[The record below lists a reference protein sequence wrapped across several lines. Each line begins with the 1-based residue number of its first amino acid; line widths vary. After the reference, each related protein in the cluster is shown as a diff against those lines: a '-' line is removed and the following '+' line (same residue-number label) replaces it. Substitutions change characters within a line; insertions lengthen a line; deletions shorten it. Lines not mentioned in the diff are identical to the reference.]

1 VGAPLLRSDPSAV
14 PQAGEG
20 ANVRCARPRRFDDAG
35 ENFLMAAANR
45 TLMVMAGGTGG
56 HVYPA
61 LAVAD
66 ALRARGWDVFWL
78 GTRAG
83 LEARVV
89 PAAGI
94 DMVWVAMG
102 GVRGKGLV
110 TKLLLPAM
118 LLVAFWQSLA
128 AILGRRPDVVLGM
141 GGYTAF
147 PGGMMASLLRRPL
160 VIHEQNSVGGLTNRV
175 LACLADRVLT
185 AFPGVFTHAQDKPL
199 PCRRVA
205 AEWVGNPVREGIAA
219 LAAAAPTA
227 HGGPL
232 RLLVVGGSLGASA
245 LNELVPRALALLP
258 ADKRPQV
265 VHQSGRQHLDILR
278 ANYAAAGVAAD
289 VRDYIE
295 DMAAEYRACD
305 VAICRAGAMTV
316 AELACAGVPAVLVP
330 FPFAVDDHQTGNAAF
345 LADAGAAWL
354 MQQRDLTPEKLATL
368 IGGLDRATLATMSD
382 KARALARP
390 DATARVADVCEEL
403 AGKGSGIGSQGSG
416 STA

>member
-1 VGAPLLRSDPSAV
+1 
-14 PQAGEG
+14 
-20 ANVRCARPRRFDDAG
+20 
-35 ENFLMAAANR
+35 MAAVNR

-66 ALRARGWDVFWL
+66 ALRARGWNVFWL
-78 GTRAG
+78 GTKSG

-102 GVRGKGLV
+102 GVRGKGLL
-110 TKLLLPAM
+110 KKMLLPMM

-128 AILGRRPDVVLGM
+128 ALLARRPDVVLGM

-147 PGGMMASLLRRPL
+147 PGGMMASLLNKPL

-185 AFPGVFTHAQDKPL
+185 AFPQAFRGERDRPL
-199 PCRRVA
+199 PCRRVET
-205 AEWVGNPVREGIAA
+205 EWVGNPVRSEIAGLRDVPRPA
-219 LAAAAPTA
+219 RS
-227 HGGPL
+227 GPL
-232 RLLVVGGSLGASA
+232 RLLVVGGSLGAAA
-245 LNELVPRALALLP
+245 LNALVPQALARLP

-265 VHQSGRQHLDILR
+265 VHQSGRQHLEALR
-278 ANYAAAGVAAD
+278 ANYAAAGVEAEL
-289 VRDYIE
+289 RDYIE
-295 DMAAEYRACD
+295 DMAAAYRDCD
-305 VAICRAGAMTV
+305 FAICRAGAMTV

-330 FPFAVDDHQTGNAAF
+330 FPHAVDDHQTGNAAF

-354 MQQRDLTPEKLATL
+354 MPQKALTAEKLAAL
-368 IGGLDRATLATMSD
+368 IGGLDRATLAAMSE
-382 KARALARP
+382 KARQLAKP
-390 DATARVADVCEEL
+390 DATARVADICEAL
-403 AGKGSGIGSQGSG
+403 AK
-416 STA
+416 

>member
-1 VGAPLLRSDPSAV
+1 MVAL
-14 PQAGEG
+14 
-20 ANVRCARPRRFDDAG
+20 
-35 ENFLMAAANR
+35 NR

-66 ALRARGWDVFWL
+66 ALRTRGWEVFWL

-94 DMVWVAMG
+94 DMVWVSVG
-102 GVRGKGLV
+102 GVRGKGV
-110 TKLLLPAM
+110 VKKLLLPVT
-118 LLVAFWQSLA
+118 LLVAFWQSLR
-128 AILGRRPDVVLGM
+128 AILQRRPDVVLGM

-147 PGGMMASLLRRPL
+147 PGGMMASLLSKPL

-185 AFPGVFTHAQDKPL
+185 AFPKVFTHPHDKPI

-205 AEWVGNPVREGIAA
+205 AEWVGNPVRTDIVAA
-219 LAAAAPTA
+219 TPMA
-227 HGGPL
+227 HTGPL
-232 RLLVVGGSLGASA
+232 RLLVVGGSLGAQA
-245 LNELVPRALALLP
+245 LNERVPQALALLP
-258 ADKRPQV
+258 ADTRPRV
-265 VHQSGRQHLDILR
+265 VHQSGRQHLDALR
-278 ANYAAAGVAAD
+278 ANYAAAGVEAD

-295 DMAAEYRACD
+295 DMAAAYRDCD
-305 VAICRAGAMTV
+305 FAICRAGAMTV

-330 FPFAVDDHQTGNAAF
+330 FPFAVDDHQTGNAEF

-354 MQQRDLTPEKLATL
+354 IPQKDLSAEKLAAL
-368 IGGLDRATLATMSD
+368 IGGLDRTMLATMAD
-382 KARALARP
+382 KARALAKP
-390 DATARVADVCEEL
+390 DATSRVADICEAL
-403 AGKGSGIGSQGSG
+403 AK
-416 STA
+416 

>member
-1 VGAPLLRSDPSAV
+1 
-14 PQAGEG
+14 
-20 ANVRCARPRRFDDAG
+20 
-35 ENFLMAAANR
+35 MAAANR

-94 DMVWVAMG
+94 DMVWVSMG
-102 GVRGKGLV
+102 GVRGKGVLK
-110 TKLLLPAM
+110 KLLLPAT
-118 LLVAFWQSLA
+118 LLVAFWQSLR
-128 AILGRRPDVVLGM
+128 AILQRRPDVVLGM

-147 PGGMMASLLRRPL
+147 PGGMMASLLNRPL

-185 AFPGVFTHAQDKPL
+185 AFPKVFTPTNDKPI
-199 PCRRVA
+199 PCRHVA
-205 AEWVGNPVREGIAA
+205 AEWVGNPVRADITAA
-219 LAAAAPTA
+219 SAASRADRS
-227 HGGPL
+227 GPL
-232 RLLVVGGSLGASA
+232 RLLVVGGSLGATA

-258 ADKRPQV
+258 AGQRPQV
-265 VHQSGRQHLDILR
+265 VHQSGRQHLDALR
-278 ANYAAAGVAAD
+278 ANYAAAGVEAE

-305 VAICRAGAMTV
+305 FAICRAGAMTV

-330 FPFAVDDHQTGNAAF
+330 FPFAVDDHQTGNAEF
-345 LADAGAAWL
+345 LAEAGAAWL
-354 MQQRDLTPEKLATL
+354 VQQGDLTAEKLADL
-368 IGGLDRATLATMSD
+368 IVRLDRATLAAMSD
-382 KARALARP
+382 KARALAKP
-390 DATARVADVCEEL
+390 DATQRVADICEAL
-403 AGKGSGIGSQGSG
+403 AK
-416 STA
+416 